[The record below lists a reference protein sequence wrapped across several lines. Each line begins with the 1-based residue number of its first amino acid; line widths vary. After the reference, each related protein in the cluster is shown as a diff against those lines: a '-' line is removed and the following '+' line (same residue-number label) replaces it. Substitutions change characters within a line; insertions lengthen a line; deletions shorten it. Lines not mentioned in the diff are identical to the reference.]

1 MLNIIIAS
9 LLSSA
14 PNVNWFEGKLI
25 YENPIAYVRSPES
38 GIALKS
44 SKYKGVQ
51 FEYLDA
57 EIGRTVPIVRWNNND
72 LDLQLGLEVGSWLVL
87 GYKDGAFPMLTQD
100 FLAAV
105 PLMFRFGSF
114 SGALKW
120 SHLSSHFG
128 DNFDV
133 LWEKTLTPEQKHQI
147 NTVEDQGDVSIFPAI
162 HSYSR
167 DFISGEIADETN
179 FGSLKLKSYIQL
191 AYVYKMIPRYLK
203 RWSGGIGNEL
213 RCFNFFLAEDFHYY
227 QDVDDFGFSTQLGWL
242 LQNHTTEPKVYLGY
256 YHGSDR
262 RGKLLG
268 RKMTEYSFGFAV
280 R

>member
-1 MLNIIIAS
+1 MLNIVFVS
-9 LLSSA
+9 LLFAS
-14 PNVNWFEGKLI
+14 PNIEWFEGKPI
-25 YENPIAYVRSPES
+25 YENPTSFVRSPES
-38 GIALKS
+38 GIAIKS
-44 SKYKGVQ
+44 SEYKGVQ
-51 FEYLDA
+51 FQYLDA
-57 EIGRTVPIVRWNNND
+57 EIGRTVPIIKLNNNS
-72 LDLQLGLEVGSWLVL
+72 LDLQLGLEAGSWLVL

-105 PLMFRFGSF
+105 PLMFRVGSF

-133 LWEKTLTPEQKHQI
+133 LWGKTLSPQQKQQI
-147 NTVEDQGDVSIFPAI
+147 NEVENQENVSIFPAI

-167 DFISGEIADETN
+167 DFVSAEVADETN
-179 FGSLKLKSYIQL
+179 FGSLKLKSYVQS

-203 RWSGGIGNEL
+203 RWSAGTGSEL
-213 RCFNFFLAEDFHYY
+213 RYSNFFLAEDLRYY
-227 QDVDDFGFSTQLGWL
+227 QDVDEFGFSTQLGWL
-242 LQNHTTEPKVYLGY
+242 LENHTSQPKVFFGY

-268 RKMTEYSFGFAV
+268 RMMTEYSFGFAV